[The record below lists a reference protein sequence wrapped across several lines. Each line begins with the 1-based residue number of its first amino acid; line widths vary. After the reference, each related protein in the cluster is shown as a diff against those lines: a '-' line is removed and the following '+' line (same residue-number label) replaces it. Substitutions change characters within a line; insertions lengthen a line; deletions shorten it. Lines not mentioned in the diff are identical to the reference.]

1 MPSVSQLI
9 KTITAVI
16 ENQTWQSIGCVVKW
30 SCFFPMLLNYAA
42 HNEKVSLNFL
52 GNAVKLT
59 LYFIFKLWVLLST
72 KDKVEKRIVQYLE
85 SVSPMSLFSQLLP
98 VQISVQFEELPVS
111 FEVILTPFDI
121 HILELFCY
129 ILALLHSSA

>member
-1 MPSVSQLI
+1 
-9 KTITAVI
+9 
-16 ENQTWQSIGCVVKW
+16 
-30 SCFFPMLLNYAA
+30 MLLNYAA